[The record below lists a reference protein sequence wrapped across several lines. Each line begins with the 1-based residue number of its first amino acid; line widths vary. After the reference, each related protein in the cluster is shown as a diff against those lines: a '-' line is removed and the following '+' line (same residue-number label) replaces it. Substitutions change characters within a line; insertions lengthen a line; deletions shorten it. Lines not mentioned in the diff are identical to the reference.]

1 MTHPLRCRCGTLQ
14 GELLRP
20 DKTLR
25 AVCYCIDCRTYA
37 HALGDA
43 ARTLDENGGTEV
55 VATQARYVRFTAGA
69 GSLACIS
76 LTGRGL
82 LRWYTSCCRTPV
94 ANTPRDMR
102 LPYAGVMHTCLA
114 GTASE
119 RARAFGPVRLRV
131 NTHHAGGAVPPP
143 RFWEWAALL
152 RTGPG
157 LLWSRL
163 SGGWRETPFFD
174 TASERPR
181 AEPRVLDAAQLQ
193 SARNAAIGGARE

>member
-20 DKTLR
+20 GKTLR

-37 HALGDA
+37 HALSED
-43 ARTLDENGGTEV
+43 ARTLDEHGGTEV
-55 VATQARYVRFTAGA
+55 VATQARYVRFSAGA

-82 LRWYTSCCRTPV
+82 LRWYASCCRTPV

-102 LPYAGVMHTCLA
+102 LPYAGVMHTCL
-114 GTASE
+114 GTVQE
-119 RARAFGPVRLRV
+119 RSAAFGPVRMRV
-131 NTHHAGGAVPPP
+131 NTRQAAGAIAPP
-143 RFWEWAALL
+143 RFGQSAALL
-152 RTGPG
+152 RIGPG
-157 LLWSRL
+157 LVWSRL
-163 SGGWRETPFFD
+163 SGSWRDTPFFD
-174 TASERPR
+174 TANQRPR

-193 SARNAAIGGARE
+193 AARNTAMGR